1 MAIPSDL
8 AKDWLNWQCQVV
20 SGIIRGVIVNI
31 DHAGEMGDV
40 LACYP
45 EPGDG
50 QSLLQDSA
58 YEALKEGRGLVKTQ
72 QNYGPNNS
80 RSCDVIACPLMVD
93 GKPVAVVSMI
103 MSVRAEQQLRTLLK
117 LMQWSG
123 TWAKTLVSIEEQRA
137 KKRNTGIFFLTLAKS
152 IHEQPSVQAA
162 AMDMANQLADQ
173 FSCERLSIGFRDGL
187 SIRLQAFS
195 HVATFDGRTQ
205 LVRGIEAAME
215 EALDQQTELVLPSL
229 VEDDA
234 LISLAHEDLA
244 VHCGNASVCTVP
256 LPGRHGYFG
265 AITLERSGNQPFDEN
280 EVLLLHSQAGFM
292 GPAMEVK
299 KWEERPLW
307 VKALDALESRAV
319 DLFGPSHLKPKLVSL
334 GAAVFLLAIILIPGQ
349 HEVTAPAVIEGAVRQ
364 IVIAPLDGFVK
375 QAPVV
380 AGDKVKKGQLVAKL
394 DDRNLQLELQKQLS
408 ERNKI
413 EKEYQEA
420 LAKHDRIELGIL
432 RAKIDQA
439 SAGIGLIKGKI
450 SDTELVAPF
459 DGIVISGDLSQSLG
473 KPVETGQ
480 VLFEVA
486 LLDDYRVVLEVD
498 DHDMAGMGA
507 GKTGRIII
515 AALPQSSLS
524 LLVNKVIPVAVSQN
538 EKNFFRVEARLDKPP
553 AELLPGMRGIAK
565 VDLGKRSLFWIWTHA
580 VVDRIRMWFWSVGL

>member
-1 MAIPSDL
+1 M
-8 AKDWLNWQCQVV
+8 
-20 SGIIRGVIVNI
+20 
-31 DHAGEMGDV
+31 
-40 LACYP
+40 
-45 EPGDG
+45 
-50 QSLLQDSA
+50 
-58 YEALKEGRGLVKTQ
+58 
-72 QNYGPNNS
+72 
-80 RSCDVIACPLMVD
+80 
-93 GKPVAVVSMI
+93 
-103 MSVRAEQQLRTLLK
+103 
-117 LMQWSG
+117 
-123 TWAKTLVSIEEQRA
+123 
-137 KKRNTGIFFLTLAKS
+137 
-152 IHEQPSVQAA
+152 
-162 AMDMANQLADQ
+162 
-173 FSCERLSIGFRDGL
+173 
-187 SIRLQAFS
+187 
-195 HVATFDGRTQ
+195 
-205 LVRGIEAAME
+205 
-215 EALDQQTELVLPSL
+215 
-229 VEDDA
+229 
-234 LISLAHEDLA
+234 
-244 VHCGNASVCTVP
+244 
-256 LPGRHGYFG
+256 
-265 AITLERSGNQPFDEN
+265 
-280 EVLLLHSQAGFM
+280 
-292 GPAMEVK
+292 
-299 KWEERPLW
+299 
-307 VKALDALESRAV
+307 
-319 DLFGPSHLKPKLVSL
+319 
-334 GAAVFLLAIILIPGQ
+334 
-349 HEVTAPAVIEGAVRQ
+349 
-364 IVIAPLDGFVK
+364 
-375 QAPVV
+375 
-380 AGDKVKKGQLVAKL
+380 AKL